1 MNRIIITQ
9 LNDIKFFLV
18 YEDDELVECHPLMLS
33 GDNGVQ
39 IGNIYLGRVQKK
51 VKNINSAFISL
62 DGDNVGYLPLDDK
75 PAFIMNRKLPK
86 GLSSIAES
94 DLILVQ
100 VEQEPQKMKQARVTG
115 NINLSGKYCAV
126 DLDSGKA
133 GVSKKITDNE
143 TRERLSSLLADFIS
157 SGVIKSDSY
166 KANVSESD
174 INGTT
179 NSDNSSNKYGYVLRT
194 ACENADD
201 SDIRKELE
209 ALTIQMDELVNKAA
223 FERRTELLYG
233 NKPEYIALIESY
245 GVDRISE
252 IKTDIAEVYNEIIEY
267 FNDHDIQYNN
277 AKENVFVKKKIL
289 DIENNEKQADE
300 QASDIIKIS
309 QYEDKDYPYY
319 KLLGLETEI
328 GKMLN
333 KKIWLKSG
341 GFLII
346 EPTEAMVVIDVN
358 TGKSIGKK
366 NRDAH
371 ILKINIEAAGEVAR
385 QLRLRNLSGI
395 IMVDFINMDS
405 DEDKQKI
412 VSCLRREF
420 AKDKVTTHFVEITK
434 LDVFEITRKKQRRPL
449 HEILKYRENGL
460 SAN

>member
-9 LNDIKFFLV
+9 FNNKIFFLV
-18 YEDDELVECHPLMLS
+18 YENDVLVECHPIISS
-33 GDNGVQ
+33 GGNDVQ

-62 DGDNVGYLPLDDK
+62 DGENVGYLPLDDK
-75 PAFIMNRKLPK
+75 PALVLNRKLPK

-126 DLDSGKA
+126 DIDSGKT

-143 TRERLSSLLADFIS
+143 TRERLRALLETFIS
-157 SGVIKSDSY
+157 EASGNTLSENAISDS
-166 KANVSESD
+166 SD
-174 INGTT
+174 IN
-179 NSDNSSNKYGYVLRT
+179 NYSSHKYGYVLRT

-209 ALTIQMDELVNKAA
+209 SLTLQMDEIINKAS
-223 FERRTELLYG
+223 FERRTGLLYG
-233 NKPEYIALIESY
+233 NKPEYITLIESY

-252 IKTDIAEVYNEIIEY
+252 IKTDITGVYNEIIGY
-267 FNDHDIQYNN
+267 FNDHDIPYN
-277 AKENVFVKKKIL
+277 KEQENIFVKKKVPDTEKLAKEIAYEKDDKQDDKQVPNIINIL
-289 DIENNEKQADE
+289 
-300 QASDIIKIS
+300 
-309 QYEDKDYPYY
+309 QYKDKDYPYY

-328 GKMLN
+328 GKLLN
-333 KKIWLKSG
+333 KKVWLKSG
-341 GFLII
+341 GFLVI

-366 NRDAH
+366 NQAAH
-371 ILKINIEAAGEVAR
+371 ILKVNTEAAEEVAR

-395 IMVDFINMDS
+395 IMVDFINMES
-405 DEDKQKI
+405 AEDKGKI

-449 HEILKYRENGL
+449 HEWGL
-460 SAN
+460 LNV

>member
-9 LNDIKFFLV
+9 FNNKIFFLV
-18 YEDDELVECHPLMLS
+18 YENDVLVECHPIIS
-33 GDNGVQ
+33 SKGNDVQ

-62 DGDNVGYLPLDDK
+62 DGENVGYLPLDDK
-75 PAFIMNRKLPK
+75 PALVLNRKLPK
-86 GLSSIAES
+86 GLYSIAES

-126 DLDSGKA
+126 DIDSGKT
-133 GVSKKITDNE
+133 GLSKKITDNE
-143 TRERLSSLLADFIS
+143 TRERLRALLETFILEA
-157 SGVIKSDSY
+157 SGNTLSENAISDS
-166 KANVSESD
+166 SD
-174 INGTT
+174 IN
-179 NSDNSSNKYGYVLRT
+179 NYSSHKYGYVLRT

-209 ALTIQMDELVNKAA
+209 CLTLQMDELINKAS
-223 FERRTELLYG
+223 FERRTGLLYG
-233 NKPEYIALIESY
+233 NKPEYITLIESY

-252 IKTDIAEVYNEIIEY
+252 IKTDITKVYNEIIEY
-267 FNDHDIQYNN
+267 FNDHDIPYN
-277 AKENVFVKKKIL
+277 KEQENIFVKKKVT
-289 DIENNEKQADE
+289 DTEKQAKKLTDE
-300 QASDIIKIS
+300 KDDKQEYKQTLNMINIL
-309 QYEDKDYPYY
+309 QYEDKDYPYN

-328 GKMLN
+328 GKLLN
-333 KKIWLKSG
+333 KKVWLKSG
-341 GFLII
+341 GFLVI

-371 ILKINIEAAGEVAR
+371 ILKINIEAAEEVAR

-405 DEDKQKI
+405 AEDKQK
-412 VSCLRREF
+412 VVACLKREF

-434 LDVFEITRKKQRRPL
+434 LDVFEITRKKQRRPI
-449 HEILKYRENGL
+449 HEWGL
-460 SAN
+460 LNV